1 MLTDAQYAAIL
12 TMFLDAVLAPA
23 AVAASDVDLANDP
36 LPYPL
41 FVLGWRAI
49 DDTHELVAWNAVE
62 ARVAFQELQVRSA
75 DARHRHP
82 NATEPLFVGCCNVAE
97 TKTLGPVCEKRSHR
111 HGQHGQEVIATD
123 NTDSTDRRYHQTVYG
138 QRQLRLRVLEAL
150 EQRVKQFAIREDL
163 WPLRVPNQPLSLD
176 DMVSQVLG
184 NDVRAF
190 DILSLRSRTLL
201 HLAWDDSSWDAWVI
215 VLPSKLKL
223 FCDTSHEESRILASG
238 GRNEGDESDR
248 IFLELLSDSAGEHFG
263 IEMAG
268 GPPSRVRSSIADR
281 DFLATIFVN
290 LFEVTGME
298 SELRQELVERGA
310 ARSAN
315 AAAGGADLRV
325 DVEEWLPLVL
335 S

>member
-1 MLTDAQYAAIL
+1 
-12 TMFLDAVLAPA
+12 MFA
-23 AVAASDVDLANDP
+23 
-36 LPYPL
+36 
-41 FVLGWRAI
+41 
-49 DDTHELVAWNAVE
+49 
-62 ARVAFQELQVRSA
+62 
-75 DARHRHP
+75 
-82 NATEPLFVGCCNVAE
+82 
-97 TKTLGPVCEKRSHR
+97 
-111 HGQHGQEVIATD
+111 
-123 NTDSTDRRYHQTVYG
+123 

-150 EQRVKQFAIREDL
+150 EHRVKQFAIREEL
-163 WPLRVPNQPLSLD
+163 WPLRVPNEPLSLD
-176 DMVSQVLG
+176 DLVSHVLG
-184 NDVRAF
+184 DEARSF
-190 DILSLRSRTLL
+190 DSLSLRSRTLL
-201 HLAWDDSSWDAWVI
+201 HLEWDDSFWDAWVI

-298 SELRQELVERGA
+298 SELRQELAERGA
-310 ARSAN
+310 ARSVDAS
-315 AAAGGADLRV
+315 AAGADLRV